1 MKYRWKTISSLEK
14 IFFHNFDALK
24 EETHGSMFKNEIY
37 SFQLAGE
44 FKNTE
49 LVKTTCK
56 IEIESEIAPYISLYS
71 VGYVPNDLPTIEIDD
86 DDEYLTKE
94 PGLFPD
100 PLFRIRDNTFTLCDH
115 QVRGVW
121 VCTEPKGEISGCFDI
136 KLKIYDKNSNHL
148 ETLVYSLKIIDTS
161 LPEQRLINT
170 GWFHGDCIALLH
182 NTEIGSKE
190 YFSILEKYLKVYVKF
205 GHNMILTPMFTP
217 PIDTAVG
224 KERLTNQLVCVRVND
239 GKYSFDFSPLKKWM
253 NICSANGIKYFEFS
267 HLFTQW
273 GAKYAPKIMAYDAAE
288 YKRIFGWETKGDSA
302 GYIRF
307 LEAFLPRLVAF
318 LKEEKVFERCFFHIS
333 DEPDGSKEHKKR
345 YGRAK
350 DLIVRYIPKD
360 RIFDTIDEYS
370 YYKEGIIN
378 CPIVA
383 IDRIKDFT
391 ENNVPRLWAYYCMA
405 QRKNVANRFLA
416 QPSYRNRILG
426 LQLYKYNIEGFLQW
440 GFNFW
445 LSAGAQKVIDPY
457 KNTTADMSFPGGDPF
472 VVYPLDKFF
481 EVVCSLRLYV
491 FNEALQ
497 DMRALYFL
505 EQHLGRDNVLKLLS
519 DIDGFEV
526 YPKNEEYIL
535 NLRSLINRK
544 AEEIING

>member
-1 MKYRWKTISSLEK
+1 MKYRWKTTSSLEK

-24 EETHGSMFKNEIY
+24 EETHGTMFKNEIY

-44 FKNTE
+44 FENTE
-49 LVKTTCK
+49 LVKTKCS
-56 IEIESEIAPYISLYS
+56 IELESELSPYISLYS
-71 VGYVPNDLPTIEIDD
+71 VGYCANDLPSIEIEDD
-86 DDEYLTKE
+86 DNYITKE

-100 PLFRIRDNTFTLCDH
+100 PLFKIRDNTFMLCDR
-115 QVRGVW
+115 QVRGIW
-121 VCTEPKGEISGCFDI
+121 VCVEPKGKISGNFDI
-136 KLKIYDKNSNHL
+136 RLKLYDRNNAHL
-148 ETLVYSLKIIDTS
+148 KTLVYSLKIINAS
-161 LPEQRLINT
+161 LPEQKLINT

-182 NTEIGSKE
+182 NVKIGSEK
-190 YFSILEKYLKVYVKF
+190 YYDILDKYLKVYVRF
-205 GHNMILTPMFTP
+205 GHNMILTPIFTP
-217 PIDTAVG
+217 PLDTAVG
-224 KERLTNQLVCVRVND
+224 KERLTNQLVCVNVKN
-239 GKYSFDFSPLKKWM
+239 GKYSFDFSKLKKWID
-253 NICSANGIKYFEFS
+253 ICRANGIKYFEFS

-273 GAKYAPKIMAYDAAE
+273 GAKYAPKIMACEDGE
-288 YKRIFGWETKGDSA
+288 YKRIFGWETDGASEE
-302 GYIRF
+302 YTSF
-307 LEAFLPRLVAF
+307 LNAFLPKLIAF
-318 LKEEKVFERCFFHIS
+318 LKSENILKNSFFHIS
-333 DEPDGSKEHKKR
+333 DEPNGSEEHKKR
-345 YGRAK
+345 YGAAK
-350 DLIVRYIPKD
+350 RVLVRYIQED
-360 RIFDTIDEYS
+360 RLFDATEEYS
-370 YYKEGIIN
+370 YYEAGIIKR
-378 CPIVA
+378 PIVA
-383 IDRIKDFT
+383 TSHIKKFT
-391 ENNVPRLWAYYCMA
+391 ESGVPKLWAYYCMA
-405 QRKNVANRFLA
+405 QRKNVANRFIA

-472 VVYPLDKFF
+472 VVYPLDEFS

-505 EQHLGRDNVLKLLS
+505 EQHLGRDAVLKLLS

>member
-1 MKYRWKTISSLEK
+1 MKYRWKTTSSLEK

-24 EETHGSMFKNEIY
+24 EETRGTMFKNEIY

-44 FKNTE
+44 FENTE
-49 LVKTTCK
+49 LVKTKCS
-56 IEIESEIAPYISLYS
+56 IELESELSPYISLYS
-71 VGYVPNDLPTIEIDD
+71 VGYCANDLPSIEIEDD
-86 DDEYLTKE
+86 DNYITKE

-100 PLFRIRDNTFTLCDH
+100 PLFKIRDNTFMLCDR
-115 QVRGVW
+115 QVRGIW
-121 VCTEPKGEISGCFDI
+121 VCVEPKDKISGNFDI
-136 KLKIYDKNSNHL
+136 RLKLYDRNNTHL
-148 ETLVYSLKIIDTS
+148 KTLVYSLKIIDAS
-161 LPEQRLINT
+161 LPAQKLINT

-182 NTEIGSKE
+182 NVKIGSEE
-190 YFSILEKYLKVYVKF
+190 YYDILDKYLKVYVRF
-205 GHNMILTPMFTP
+205 GHNMILTPIFTP
-217 PIDTAVG
+217 PLDTAVG
-224 KERLTNQLVCVRVND
+224 KERLTNQLVCVNVKN
-239 GKYSFDFSPLKKWM
+239 GKYSFDFSKLKKWID
-253 NICSANGIKYFEFS
+253 ICRVNGIKYFEFS

-273 GAKYAPKIMAYDAAE
+273 GAKYAPKIMACEDGE
-288 YKRIFGWETKGDSA
+288 YKRIFGWETDGASEE
-302 GYIRF
+302 YTSF
-307 LEAFLPRLVAF
+307 LNAFLPKLIAF
-318 LKEEKVFERCFFHIS
+318 LKSENILKKSFFHIS
-333 DEPDGSKEHKKR
+333 DEPNGSEEHKKR
-345 YGRAK
+345 YGAAK
-350 DLIVRYIPKD
+350 RVLVRYIQED
-360 RIFDTIDEYS
+360 RLFDATEEYG
-370 YYKEGIIN
+370 YYEAGIIKR
-378 CPIVA
+378 PIVA
-383 IDRIKDFT
+383 TNHIKKFT
-391 ENNVPRLWAYYCMA
+391 ESGMPRLWAYYCMA